1 MPAENEALD
10 SSSSVATV
18 VHLPTIKLPGTGRS
32 YLFFLLD
39 AARGEALQ
47 VTSLDPAIASAVPG
61 PYMPSVLVTSVA
73 PGSTRIFVRDTQENA
88 WLRTVVVEV
97 A

>member
-1 MPAENEALD
+1 MECP
-10 SSSSVATV
+10 SSVAAV
-18 VHLPTIKLPGTGRS
+18 IHLPPIKLSGSGNS

-47 VTSLDPAIASAVPG
+47 VTSLDPSVATAVAG
-61 PYMPSVLVTSVA
+61 PYSPSVVVTGVA
-73 PGSTRIFVRDTQENA
+73 PGSTRIFVRDTRENA
-88 WLRTVVVEV
+88 WLRTVVVEIGES